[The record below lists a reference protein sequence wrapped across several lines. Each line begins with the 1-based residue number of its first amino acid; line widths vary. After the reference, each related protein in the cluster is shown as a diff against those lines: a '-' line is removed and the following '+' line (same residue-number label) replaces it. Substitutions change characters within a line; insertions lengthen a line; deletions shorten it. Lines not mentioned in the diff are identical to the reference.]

1 MITPKRDRRLQ
12 YEFLPAAEEIVETP
26 AAPFGAVVIWLTTIL
41 LVLALAWA
49 YLGQIDIVA
58 VGNGKVSND
67 GSVKVVQSASYGVV
81 KRITAREGQR
91 VHKGDVLV
99 ELDKTAAEKELATT
113 TQSLNIARAE
123 RDILRRLAMGSGA
136 DDIINS
142 AGVSGEAKA
151 VLREFTASQLA
162 LVGAKEQALKGSIA
176 SHQRQLQFNQQT
188 KAQLEGE
195 AQKLKDRQAKVKQ
208 KLESA
213 NAIERI
219 RLQNELDT
227 LEQRITTA
235 NSAATS
241 QGQQVLQSQLT
252 LAQAQS
258 QSQVS
263 LAETNSSIGGQVITQ
278 EQRIAELENN
288 LAKAKRALEQTTITA
303 PVDGTILALNTR
315 TIGGVVNVA
324 ERIAQIVPDNDL
336 LYVDVTLDNQDVGF
350 VRVGQRVVVKV
361 ATYPFQRYG
370 YLEGTVENISPDAIQ
385 DEKKGL
391 VYKAKVKL
399 SGANSSKKNRLK
411 LLPGMSVSAEIT
423 TGKRRI
429 IEFFLDPLMTHIDD
443 SLKVR

>member
-1 MITPKRDRRLQ
+1 MSIPKRDRRLQ
-12 YEFLPAAEEIVETP
+12 YEFLPAAEEIIETP
-26 AAPFGAVVIWLTTIL
+26 AALLGAVVIWLTTIL
-41 LVLALAWA
+41 LALALAWA
-49 YLGQIDIVA
+49 YLGQIDVVA
-58 VGNGKVSND
+58 VGNGRVSTE

-81 KRITAREGQR
+81 KRITAQEGQR

-99 ELDKTAAEKELATT
+99 ELDKTTAEKELATT
-113 TQSLNIARAE
+113 AQSLNIARAE
-123 RDILRRLAMGSGA
+123 RDILRRLAMGNGA

-142 AGVSGEAKA
+142 AGVSDEAKA

-162 LVGAKEQALKGSIA
+162 LAGAKEQALKGSIA

-195 AQKLKDRQAKVKQ
+195 VQKLKDRQTKVKQ

-219 RLQNELDT
+219 HLQNELDT

-263 LAETNSSIGGQVITQ
+263 LAETNSSISGQVIAQ

-350 VRVGQRVVVKV
+350 VRVGQRVVIKV

-370 YLEGTVENISPDAIQ
+370 YLEGTVENISPDAVQ

-429 IEFFLDPLMTHIDD
+429 IEFFLDPLMTHVDD

>member
-1 MITPKRDRRLQ
+1 MSIPKRDRRLQ

-41 LVLALAWA
+41 LALALAWA

-58 VGNGKVSND
+58 VGNGRVSND

-81 KRITAREGQR
+81 KRITAQEGQR

-99 ELDKTAAEKELATT
+99 ELDKTTAEKELATT

-123 RDILRRLAMGSGA
+123 RDILRRLAMGNGA

-142 AGVSGEAKA
+142 VGVSDEAKA

-195 AQKLKDRQAKVKQ
+195 AQKLKDRQAKLKQ

-263 LAETNSSIGGQVITQ
+263 LAETNSSISGQVIAQ

-350 VRVGQRVVVKV
+350 VGVGQRVVVKV

-429 IEFFLDPLMTHIDD
+429 IEFFLDPLMTHVDD

>member
-1 MITPKRDRRLQ
+1 MIIPKRDRRLQ
-12 YEFLPAAEEIVETP
+12 YEFLPAAEEIIETP

-41 LVLALAWA
+41 LALALAWA

-58 VGNGKVSND
+58 VGNGRVSND

-81 KRITAREGQR
+81 KRITAQEGQR

-99 ELDKTAAEKELATT
+99 ELDKTTAEKELATT

-123 RDILRRLAMGSGA
+123 RDILRRLAMGNGA

-142 AGVSGEAKA
+142 AGVSDEAKA

-162 LVGAKEQALKGSIA
+162 LAGAKEQALKGSIA

-195 AQKLKDRQAKVKQ
+195 AQKLKDRQTKVKQ

-288 LAKAKRALEQTTITA
+288 LAKAKRALEQTTIIA
-303 PVDGTILALNTR
+303 PVDGTILVLNTR

-324 ERIAQIVPDNDL
+324 EQIAQIVPDNDL

-350 VRVGQRVVVKV
+350 VRVGQRVVIKV

-429 IEFFLDPLMTHIDD
+429 IEFFLDPLMTHVDD

>member
-1 MITPKRDRRLQ
+1 MSIPKRDRRLQ
-12 YEFLPAAEEIVETP
+12 YEFLPAAEEIIETP

-41 LVLALAWA
+41 LALALAWA
-49 YLGQIDIVA
+49 YLGQIDVVA
-58 VGNGKVSND
+58 VGNGRVSND
-67 GSVKVVQSASYGVV
+67 GGVKVVQSASYGVV
-81 KRITAREGQR
+81 KRITAQEGQR

-99 ELDKTAAEKELATT
+99 ELDKTTAEKELATT

-123 RDILRRLAMGSGA
+123 RDILRRLAMGNGA

-142 AGVSGEAKA
+142 AGVSDEAKA

-162 LVGAKEQALKGSIA
+162 LAGAKEQALKGSIA

-195 AQKLKDRQAKVKQ
+195 VQKLKDRQAKVKQ

-263 LAETNSSIGGQVITQ
+263 LAETNSSISGQVIAQ

-288 LAKAKRALEQTTITA
+288 LAKAKRTLEQTTITA

-350 VRVGQRVVVKV
+350 VRVGQRVVIKV

>member
-1 MITPKRDRRLQ
+1 MSIPKRDRRLQ
-12 YEFLPAAEEIVETP
+12 YEFLPAAEEIIETP

-41 LVLALAWA
+41 LILALAWA

-58 VGNGKVSND
+58 VGNGRVSTE

-81 KRITAREGQR
+81 KRITAQEGQR

-99 ELDKTAAEKELATT
+99 ELDKTTAEKELATT

-123 RDILRRLAMGSGA
+123 RDILRRLAMGNGA

-142 AGVSGEAKA
+142 VGVSDEAKA
-151 VLREFTASQLA
+151 ILREFTASQLA
-162 LVGAKEQALKGSIA
+162 LAGVKEQALKGSIA

-188 KAQLEGE
+188 KAQLESE
-195 AQKLKDRQAKVKQ
+195 AQKLKDRQVKVKQ

-263 LAETNSSIGGQVITQ
+263 LAETNSSISGQVIAQ

-288 LAKAKRALEQTTITA
+288 LAKAKRTLEQTTITA

-350 VRVGQRVVVKV
+350 VRVGQRVVIKV

-370 YLEGTVENISPDAIQ
+370 YLEGTVENISPDAVQ

>member
-1 MITPKRDRRLQ
+1 MSIPKRDRRLQ
-12 YEFLPAAEEIVETP
+12 YEFLPAAEEIIETP

-58 VGNGKVSND
+58 VGNGRVSTE

-81 KRITAREGQR
+81 KRITVQEGRR

-99 ELDKTAAEKELATT
+99 ELDKTTAEKELATT

-123 RDILRRLAMGSGA
+123 RDILRRLAMGNGA

-142 AGVSGEAKA
+142 AGVSDEAKA

-162 LVGAKEQALKGSIA
+162 LASAKEQALKGSIA

-195 AQKLKDRQAKVKQ
+195 AQKLKDRQTKVKQ

-227 LEQRITTA
+227 LEQRITNA

-263 LAETNSSIGGQVITQ
+263 LAETNSSIGGQVIAQ

-288 LAKAKRALEQTTITA
+288 LAKAKRTLGQTTITA

-399 SGANSSKKNRLK
+399 SGANSSKKNQLK

>member
-1 MITPKRDRRLQ
+1 MSIPKRDRRLQ
-12 YEFLPAAEEIVETP
+12 YEFLPAAEEIIETP

-41 LVLALAWA
+41 LALALVWA

-58 VGNGKVSND
+58 VGNGRVSTE

-81 KRITAREGQR
+81 KRITAQEGQR

-99 ELDKTAAEKELATT
+99 ELDKTTAEKELATT
-113 TQSLNIARAE
+113 AQSLNIARAE
-123 RDILRRLAMGSGA
+123 RDILRRLAMGNGA

-142 AGVSGEAKA
+142 AGVSDEAKA

-162 LVGAKEQALKGSIA
+162 LAGAKEQALKGSIA

-195 AQKLKDRQAKVKQ
+195 AQKLKDRQTKVKQ

-219 RLQNELDT
+219 HLQNELDT

-263 LAETNSSIGGQVITQ
+263 LAETNSSISGQVIAQ

-336 LYVDVTLDNQDVGF
+336 LYVDVILDNQDVGF
-350 VRVGQRVVVKV
+350 VRVGQRVVIKV

-429 IEFFLDPLMTHIDD
+429 IEFFLDPLMTHVDD

>member
-1 MITPKRDRRLQ
+1 MSIPKRDRRLR
-12 YEFLPAAEEIVETP
+12 YEFLPAAEEIIETP

-41 LVLALAWA
+41 LALALAWA

-58 VGNGKVSND
+58 VGNGRVSTE

-81 KRITAREGQR
+81 KRITAQEGQR

-99 ELDKTAAEKELATT
+99 ELDKTTAEKELATT

-123 RDILRRLAMGSGA
+123 RDILRRLAMGNGA

-142 AGVSGEAKA
+142 AGVSDEAKA
-151 VLREFTASQLA
+151 ILREFTASQLA
-162 LVGAKEQALKGSIA
+162 LAGAKEQALKGSIA

-188 KAQLEGE
+188 KAQLESE
-195 AQKLKDRQAKVKQ
+195 AQKLKDRQVKVKQ

-227 LEQRITTA
+227 LEQRIATA

-350 VRVGQRVVVKV
+350 VRVGQRVVIKV

-399 SGANSSKKNRLK
+399 SGANSSKKNWLK

-429 IEFFLDPLMTHIDD
+429 IEFFLDPLMTHVDD

>member
-1 MITPKRDRRLQ
+1 MSIPKRDRRLQ
-12 YEFLPAAEEIVETP
+12 YEFLPAAEEIIETP

-41 LVLALAWA
+41 LALALAWA
-49 YLGQIDIVA
+49 YLGQIDVVA
-58 VGNGKVSND
+58 VGNGRVSND

-81 KRITAREGQR
+81 KRITAQEGQR
-91 VHKGDVLV
+91 VHKGDALV
-99 ELDKTAAEKELATT
+99 ELDKTTAEKELATT

-123 RDILRRLAMGSGA
+123 RDILRRLAMGNGA

-142 AGVSGEAKA
+142 AGVSDEAKA

-162 LVGAKEQALKGSIA
+162 LAGAKEQALKGSIA

-195 AQKLKDRQAKVKQ
+195 AQKLKDRQTKVKQ

-263 LAETNSSIGGQVITQ
+263 LAETNSSISGQVIAQ

-288 LAKAKRALEQTTITA
+288 LAKAKRTLEQTTITA

-350 VRVGQRVVVKV
+350 VRVGQRVVIKV

-399 SGANSSKKNRLK
+399 SGANSLKKNRLK

>member
-1 MITPKRDRRLQ
+1 MSIPKRDRRLQ
-12 YEFLPAAEEIVETP
+12 YEFLPAAEEIIETP

-41 LVLALAWA
+41 LALALAWA

-58 VGNGKVSND
+58 VGNGRVSTE

-81 KRITAREGQR
+81 KRITAQEGQR

-99 ELDKTAAEKELATT
+99 ELDKTTAEKELATT

-123 RDILRRLAMGSGA
+123 RDILRRLATGNGA

-142 AGVSGEAKA
+142 AGVSDEAKA
-151 VLREFTASQLA
+151 VLREFTTSQLA
-162 LVGAKEQALKGSIA
+162 LASAKEQALKGSIA

-195 AQKLKDRQAKVKQ
+195 AQKLKDRQTKLKQ

-213 NAIERI
+213 DAIERI

-263 LAETNSSIGGQVITQ
+263 LAETNSSIGGQVIAQ

-429 IEFFLDPLMTHIDD
+429 IEFFLDPLMTHVDD

>member
-1 MITPKRDRRLQ
+1 MSIPKRDRRLQ
-12 YEFLPAAEEIVETP
+12 YEFLPAAEEIIETP

-41 LVLALAWA
+41 LALALAWA

-58 VGNGKVSND
+58 VGNGRVSND
-67 GSVKVVQSASYGVV
+67 GSVKVVQSASYSVV
-81 KRITAREGQR
+81 KRITAQEGQR

-99 ELDKTAAEKELATT
+99 ELDKTTAEKELATT

-123 RDILRRLAMGSGA
+123 RDILRRLAMGNGA

-142 AGVSGEAKA
+142 AGVSDEAKA

-188 KAQLEGE
+188 KVLLEDE
-195 AQKLKDRQAKVKQ
+195 VQKLKDRQAKLKQ

-213 NAIERI
+213 DAIERI

-429 IEFFLDPLMTHIDD
+429 IEFFLDPLMTHVDD

>member
-1 MITPKRDRRLQ
+1 MSIPKRDRRLQ
-12 YEFLPAAEEIVETP
+12 YEFLPAAEEIIETP

-41 LVLALAWA
+41 LALALAWV

-58 VGNGKVSND
+58 VGNGRVSTE

-81 KRITAREGQR
+81 KRIIAQEGQR

-99 ELDKTAAEKELATT
+99 ELDKTTVEKELATT
-113 TQSLNIARAE
+113 AQSLNIARAE
-123 RDILRRLAMGSGA
+123 RDILRRLAMGNGA

-142 AGVSGEAKA
+142 AGVSDEAKV

-162 LVGAKEQALKGSIA
+162 LAGAKEQALKGSIA

-195 AQKLKDRQAKVKQ
+195 VQKLKDRQTKVKQ

-213 NAIERI
+213 DAIERI

-263 LAETNSSIGGQVITQ
+263 LAETNSSISGQVIAQ

-288 LAKAKRALEQTTITA
+288 LAKAKRALEQTAITA

-350 VRVGQRVVVKV
+350 VRVGQRVVIKV

-429 IEFFLDPLMTHIDD
+429 IEFFLDPLMTHVDD

>member
-1 MITPKRDRRLQ
+1 MSIPKRDRRLR
-12 YEFLPAAEEIVETP
+12 YEFLPAAEEIIETP
-26 AAPFGAVVIWLTTIL
+26 AVPFGAVVIWLTTIL
-41 LVLALAWA
+41 LALALAWA

-58 VGNGKVSND
+58 VGNGRVSTE

-81 KRITAREGQR
+81 KRITAQEGQR

-99 ELDKTAAEKELATT
+99 ELDKTTAEKELATT
-113 TQSLNIARAE
+113 AQSLNIARAE
-123 RDILRRLAMGSGA
+123 RDILRRLATGNGA

-142 AGVSGEAKA
+142 AGVSDEAKA
-151 VLREFTASQLA
+151 VLREFTTSQLA
-162 LVGAKEQALKGSIA
+162 LASAKEQALKGSIA

-195 AQKLKDRQAKVKQ
+195 VQKLKDRQTKVKQ

-263 LAETNSSIGGQVITQ
+263 LAETNSSISGQVIAQ

-350 VRVGQRVVVKV
+350 VRVGQRVVIKV

>member
-1 MITPKRDRRLQ
+1 MSIPKRDRRLR
-12 YEFLPAAEEIVETP
+12 YEFLPAAEEIIETP

-41 LVLALAWA
+41 LVLVLAWA

-58 VGNGKVSND
+58 VGNGRVSTE

-81 KRITAREGQR
+81 KRITAQEGQR

-99 ELDKTAAEKELATT
+99 ELDKTTAEKELATT
-113 TQSLNIARAE
+113 AQSLNIARAE
-123 RDILRRLAMGSGA
+123 RDILRRLAMGNGA

-142 AGVSGEAKA
+142 AGVSDEAKA

-162 LVGAKEQALKGSIA
+162 LASAKEQALKGSIA

-195 AQKLKDRQAKVKQ
+195 AQKLKDRQTKVKQ

-263 LAETNSSIGGQVITQ
+263 LAETNSSISGQVIAQ

-350 VRVGQRVVVKV
+350 VRVGQRVVIKV

-370 YLEGTVENISPDAIQ
+370 YLEGTVENISPDAVQ

-411 LLPGMSVSAEIT
+411 LLPGMSVSADIT

-429 IEFFLDPLMTHIDD
+429 IEFFLDPLMTHVDD
-443 SLKVR
+443 SMKVR

>member
-1 MITPKRDRRLQ
+1 MSIPKRDRRLQ
-12 YEFLPAAEEIVETP
+12 YEFLPAAEEIIETP

-58 VGNGKVSND
+58 VGNGRVSTE

-81 KRITAREGQR
+81 KRITAQEGQR

-99 ELDKTAAEKELATT
+99 ELDKTTAEKELATT

-123 RDILRRLAMGSGA
+123 RDILRRLAMGNGT

-142 AGVSGEAKA
+142 AGVSDEAKA
-151 VLREFTASQLA
+151 VLREFTTSQLA
-162 LVGAKEQALKGSIA
+162 LASAKEQALKGSIA

-195 AQKLKDRQAKVKQ
+195 AQKLKDRQVKVKQ

-263 LAETNSSIGGQVITQ
+263 LAETNSSIGGQVIAQ

-288 LAKAKRALEQTTITA
+288 LAKAKRTLEQTTITA

-370 YLEGTVENISPDAIQ
+370 YLEGAVENISPDAVQ

-399 SGANSSKKNRLK
+399 SGVNSSKKNRLK

>member
-1 MITPKRDRRLQ
+1 MSIPKRDRRLR
-12 YEFLPAAEEIVETP
+12 YEFLPAAEEIIETP

-41 LVLALAWA
+41 LALALAWA

-58 VGNGKVSND
+58 VGNGRVSTE

-81 KRITAREGQR
+81 KRIAAQEGQR

-99 ELDKTAAEKELATT
+99 ELDKTTAEKELATT
-113 TQSLNIARAE
+113 AQSLNIARAE
-123 RDILRRLAMGSGA
+123 RDILRRLATGNGA

-142 AGVSGEAKA
+142 AGVSDKAKA
-151 VLREFTASQLA
+151 VLREFTTSQLA
-162 LVGAKEQALKGSIA
+162 LASAKEQALKGSIA

-195 AQKLKDRQAKVKQ
+195 VQKLKDRQTKVKQ

-263 LAETNSSIGGQVITQ
+263 LAETNSSISGQVIAQ

-350 VRVGQRVVVKV
+350 VRVGQRVVIKV

>member
-1 MITPKRDRRLQ
+1 MSIPKRDRRLQ
-12 YEFLPAAEEIVETP
+12 YEFLPAAEEIIETP

-58 VGNGKVSND
+58 VGNGRVSTE

-81 KRITAREGQR
+81 KRITAQEGQR

-99 ELDKTAAEKELATT
+99 ELDKTAAEKELTT
-113 TQSLNIARAE
+113 ATQSLNIARAE
-123 RDILRRLAMGSGA
+123 RDILRRLAMGNGA

-142 AGVSGEAKA
+142 AGVSDEAKA

-162 LVGAKEQALKGSIA
+162 LASAKEQALKGSIA

-263 LAETNSSIGGQVITQ
+263 LAETNSSIGGQVIAQ

-399 SGANSSKKNRLK
+399 SGVNSSKKNRLK
-411 LLPGMSVSAEIT
+411 LLSGMSVSAEIT

-429 IEFFLDPLMTHIDD
+429 IEFFLDPLMTHVDD

>member
-1 MITPKRDRRLQ
+1 MSIPKRDRRLQ
-12 YEFLPAAEEIVETP
+12 YEFLPAAEEIIETP

-41 LVLALAWA
+41 LALALAWA
-49 YLGQIDIVA
+49 YLGQIDVVA
-58 VGNGKVSND
+58 VGNGRVSND

-81 KRITAREGQR
+81 KRITAQEGQR

-99 ELDKTAAEKELATT
+99 ELDKTTAEKELATT
-113 TQSLNIARAE
+113 AQSLNIARAE
-123 RDILRRLAMGSGA
+123 RDILRRLAMGNGA

-142 AGVSGEAKA
+142 AGVSDEAKA

-162 LVGAKEQALKGSIA
+162 LASAKEQALKGSIA

-195 AQKLKDRQAKVKQ
+195 AQKLKDRQTKVKQ

-263 LAETNSSIGGQVITQ
+263 LAETNSSISGQVIAQ

-350 VRVGQRVVVKV
+350 VRVGQRVVIKV

>member
-1 MITPKRDRRLQ
+1 MSIPKRDRRLR
-12 YEFLPAAEEIVETP
+12 YEFLPAAEEIIETP
-26 AAPFGAVVIWLTTIL
+26 AVPFGAVVIWLTTIL
-41 LVLALAWA
+41 LALALAWA

-58 VGNGKVSND
+58 VGNGRVSTE

-81 KRITAREGQR
+81 KRITAQEGQR

-99 ELDKTAAEKELATT
+99 ELDKTTAEKELATT
-113 TQSLNIARAE
+113 AQSLNIARAE
-123 RDILRRLAMGSGA
+123 RDILRRLAMGNGA

-142 AGVSGEAKA
+142 AGVSDEAKA

-162 LVGAKEQALKGSIA
+162 LASAKEQALKGSIA

-195 AQKLKDRQAKVKQ
+195 AQKLKDRQTKVKQ

-263 LAETNSSIGGQVITQ
+263 LAETNSSISGQVIAQ

-350 VRVGQRVVVKV
+350 VRVGQRVVIKV

>member
-1 MITPKRDRRLQ
+1 MIIPKRDRRLQ

-41 LVLALAWA
+41 LALALAWA

-58 VGNGKVSND
+58 VGNGRVSTE
-67 GSVKVVQSASYGVV
+67 GSVKIVQSASYGVV
-81 KRITAREGQR
+81 KRITAQEGQR
-91 VHKGDVLV
+91 VYKGDVLV
-99 ELDKTAAEKELATT
+99 ELDKTTAEKELASVA
-113 TQSLNIARAE
+113 QSLNIARAE

-142 AGVSGEAKA
+142 AGVSDETKA

-263 LAETNSSIGGQVITQ
+263 LAETNSSISGQVITQ

-429 IEFFLDPLMTHIDD
+429 IEFFLDPLMTHVDD

>member
-1 MITPKRDRRLQ
+1 MSIPKRDRRLQ
-12 YEFLPAAEEIVETP
+12 YEFLPAAEEIIETP

-41 LVLALAWA
+41 LALALVWA

-58 VGNGKVSND
+58 VGNGRVSTE
-67 GSVKVVQSASYGVV
+67 GSVKVVQSVSYGVV
-81 KRITAREGQR
+81 KRITAQEGQR

-99 ELDKTAAEKELATT
+99 ELDKTTAEKELATT
-113 TQSLNIARAE
+113 AQSLNIARAE
-123 RDILRRLAMGSGA
+123 RDILRRLAMGNGA

-142 AGVSGEAKA
+142 AGVSDEAKA

-162 LVGAKEQALKGSIA
+162 LAGAKEQALKGSIA

-195 AQKLKDRQAKVKQ
+195 VQKLKDRQTKVKQ

-219 RLQNELDT
+219 HLQNELDT

-263 LAETNSSIGGQVITQ
+263 LAETNSSISGQVIAQ

-350 VRVGQRVVVKV
+350 VRVGQRVVIKV

-370 YLEGTVENISPDAIQ
+370 YLEGTVENISPDAVQ

-429 IEFFLDPLMTHIDD
+429 IEFFLDPLMTHVDD

>member
-1 MITPKRDRRLQ
+1 MSIPKRDRRLR
-12 YEFLPAAEEIVETP
+12 YEFLPAAEEIIETP

-41 LVLALAWA
+41 LVLVLAWA

-58 VGNGKVSND
+58 VGNGRVSTE

-81 KRITAREGQR
+81 KRITVQEGQR

-99 ELDKTAAEKELATT
+99 ELDKTTAEKELATT
-113 TQSLNIARAE
+113 AQSLNIARAE
-123 RDILRRLAMGSGA
+123 RDILRRLAMGNGA

-142 AGVSGEAKA
+142 AGVSDEAKA
-151 VLREFTASQLA
+151 VLREFTTSQLA
-162 LVGAKEQALKGSIA
+162 LASAKEQALKGSIA

-195 AQKLKDRQAKVKQ
+195 AQKLKDRQTKVKQ

-263 LAETNSSIGGQVITQ
+263 LAETNSSISGQVIAQ

-350 VRVGQRVVVKV
+350 VRVGQRVVIKV

-429 IEFFLDPLMTHIDD
+429 IEFFLDPLMTHVDD

>member
-1 MITPKRDRRLQ
+1 MSIPKRDRRLR
-12 YEFLPAAEEIVETP
+12 YEFLPAAEEIIETP
-26 AAPFGAVVIWLTTIL
+26 TAPFGAVVIWLTTIL
-41 LVLALAWA
+41 LALALAWA
-49 YLGQIDIVA
+49 YLGQIDVVA
-58 VGNGKVSND
+58 VGNGRVSTE

-81 KRITAREGQR
+81 KRITAQEGQR

-99 ELDKTAAEKELATT
+99 ELDKTTTEKELATT
-113 TQSLNIARAE
+113 AQSLNIARAE
-123 RDILRRLAMGSGA
+123 RDILRRLAMGNGA

-142 AGVSGEAKA
+142 AGVSDEAKA
-151 VLREFTASQLA
+151 VLREFAASQLA
-162 LVGAKEQALKGSIA
+162 LASAKEQALKGSIA

-195 AQKLKDRQAKVKQ
+195 VQKLKDRQAKVKQ

-315 TIGGVVNVA
+315 TIGGVVNVT

-350 VRVGQRVVVKV
+350 VRVGQRVVIKV

-399 SGANSSKKNRLK
+399 SSANSSKKNRLK

>member
-1 MITPKRDRRLQ
+1 MSIPKRDRRLQ
-12 YEFLPAAEEIVETP
+12 YEFLPAAEEIIETP

-41 LVLALAWA
+41 LALALTWA

-58 VGNGKVSND
+58 VGNSRVSNN

-81 KRITAREGQR
+81 KRITAQEGQR

-99 ELDKTAAEKELATT
+99 ELDKTTAEKELATT

-123 RDILRRLAMGSGA
+123 RDILRRLAMGNGA

-142 AGVSGEAKA
+142 AGVSDEAKA
-151 VLREFTASQLA
+151 VLREFTTSQLA
-162 LVGAKEQALKGSIA
+162 LASAKEQALKGSIA

-263 LAETNSSIGGQVITQ
+263 LAETNSSISGQVIAQ

-350 VRVGQRVVVKV
+350 VRVGQRVVIKV

>member
-1 MITPKRDRRLQ
+1 MSIPKRDRRLQ
-12 YEFLPAAEEIVETP
+12 YEFLPAAEEIIETP

-41 LVLALAWA
+41 LALALAWA

-58 VGNGKVSND
+58 VGNGRVSTE

-81 KRITAREGQR
+81 KRITAQEGQR

-99 ELDKTAAEKELATT
+99 ELDKTTAEKELATT
-113 TQSLNIARAE
+113 AQSLNIARAE
-123 RDILRRLAMGSGA
+123 RDILRRLAMGNGA

-142 AGVSGEAKA
+142 AGVSDEAKA

-162 LVGAKEQALKGSIA
+162 LASAKEQALKGSIA

-195 AQKLKDRQAKVKQ
+195 AQKLKDRQTKVKQ

-241 QGQQVLQSQLT
+241 QEQQVLQSQLT

-263 LAETNSSIGGQVITQ
+263 LAETNSSISGQVIAQ

-350 VRVGQRVVVKV
+350 VRVGQRVVIKV

-411 LLPGMSVSAEIT
+411 LLPGMGVSAEIT

>member
-1 MITPKRDRRLQ
+1 MSIPKRDRRLQ
-12 YEFLPAAEEIVETP
+12 YEFLPAAEEIIETP

-41 LVLALAWA
+41 LALALAWA

-58 VGNGKVSND
+58 VSNGRVSND

-81 KRITAREGQR
+81 KRITAQEGQR

-99 ELDKTAAEKELATT
+99 ELDKTTAEKELATT

-123 RDILRRLAMGSGA
+123 RDILRRLAMGNGA

-142 AGVSGEAKA
+142 AGVSDEAKA

-195 AQKLKDRQAKVKQ
+195 AQKLKDRQAKLKQ

-213 NAIERI
+213 DAIERI

-429 IEFFLDPLMTHIDD
+429 IEFFLDPLMTHVDD

>member
-1 MITPKRDRRLQ
+1 MIIPKRDRRLQ
-12 YEFLPAAEEIVETP
+12 YEFLPAAEEIIETP

-58 VGNGKVSND
+58 VGNGRVSND

-81 KRITAREGQR
+81 KRITAQEGQR

-99 ELDKTAAEKELATT
+99 ELDKTTAEKELATT

-123 RDILRRLAMGSGA
+123 RDILRRLAMGNGA

-142 AGVSGEAKA
+142 AGVSDEAKA

-188 KAQLEGE
+188 KVLLEDE
-195 AQKLKDRQAKVKQ
+195 VQKLKDRQAKLKQ

-213 NAIERI
+213 DAIERI

-227 LEQRITTA
+227 LDQRITTA
-235 NSAATS
+235 NSVATS

-288 LAKAKRALEQTTITA
+288 LAKAKRALEQTAITA

-350 VRVGQRVVVKV
+350 VRVGQRVVIKV

>member
-1 MITPKRDRRLQ
+1 MSTPKRDRRLQ
-12 YEFLPAAEEIVETP
+12 YEFLPAAEEIIETP

-58 VGNGKVSND
+58 VGNGRVSTE

-81 KRITAREGQR
+81 KRITAQEGQR

-99 ELDKTAAEKELATT
+99 ELDKTTAEKELATT

-123 RDILRRLAMGSGA
+123 RDILRRLAMGNGA

-142 AGVSGEAKA
+142 AGVSDEAKA

-162 LVGAKEQALKGSIA
+162 LASVKEQALKGSIA

-188 KAQLEGE
+188 KAQLESE
-195 AQKLKDRQAKVKQ
+195 AQKLKDRQTKVKQ

-258 QSQVS
+258 Q
-263 LAETNSSIGGQVITQ
+263 
-278 EQRIAELENN
+278 
-288 LAKAKRALEQTTITA
+288 
-303 PVDGTILALNTR
+303 
-315 TIGGVVNVA
+315 
-324 ERIAQIVPDNDL
+324 
-336 LYVDVTLDNQDVGF
+336 
-350 VRVGQRVVVKV
+350 
-361 ATYPFQRYG
+361 
-370 YLEGTVENISPDAIQ
+370 
-385 DEKKGL
+385 
-391 VYKAKVKL
+391 
-399 SGANSSKKNRLK
+399 
-411 LLPGMSVSAEIT
+411 
-423 TGKRRI
+423 
-429 IEFFLDPLMTHIDD
+429 
-443 SLKVR
+443 

>member
-1 MITPKRDRRLQ
+1 MSIPKRDRRLR
-12 YEFLPAAEEIVETP
+12 YEFLPAAEEIIETP

-41 LVLALAWA
+41 LILALAWA

-58 VGNGKVSND
+58 VGNGRVSTE

-81 KRITAREGQR
+81 KRITAQEGQR

-99 ELDKTAAEKELATT
+99 ELDKTTAEKELATT

-123 RDILRRLAMGSGA
+123 RDILRRLAMGNGA

-142 AGVSGEAKA
+142 VGVSDEAKA
-151 VLREFTASQLA
+151 ILREFTASQLA
-162 LVGAKEQALKGSIA
+162 LAGAKEQALKGSIA

-188 KAQLEGE
+188 KAQLESE
-195 AQKLKDRQAKVKQ
+195 AQKLKDRQVKVKQ

-263 LAETNSSIGGQVITQ
+263 LAETNSSISGQVIAQ

-429 IEFFLDPLMTHIDD
+429 IEFFLDPLMTHVDD

>member
-1 MITPKRDRRLQ
+1 MSILKRDRRLQ
-12 YEFLPAAEEIVETP
+12 YEFLPAAEEIIETP

-41 LVLALAWA
+41 LVLVLAWA

-58 VGNGKVSND
+58 VGNGRVSTE

-81 KRITAREGQR
+81 KRITAQEGQR

-99 ELDKTAAEKELATT
+99 ELDKTTAEKELATT

-123 RDILRRLAMGSGA
+123 RDILRRLAMGNGA

-142 AGVSGEAKA
+142 AGASDEAKA
-151 VLREFTASQLA
+151 VLREFTTSQLA
-162 LVGAKEQALKGSIA
+162 LASAKEQALKGSIA

-195 AQKLKDRQAKVKQ
+195 VQKLKDRQVKVKQ

-429 IEFFLDPLMTHIDD
+429 IEFFLDPLMTHVDD

>member
-1 MITPKRDRRLQ
+1 MIIPKRDRRLQ

-26 AAPFGAVVIWLTTIL
+26 AAPFGAVVIWLTAIL
-41 LVLALAWA
+41 LALALAWA

-81 KRITAREGQR
+81 KRITVREGQR

-99 ELDKTAAEKELATT
+99 ELDKTTAEKELATT

-123 RDILRRLAMGSGA
+123 RDILRRLAMGNGA

-142 AGVSGEAKA
+142 AGVSDEAKA
-151 VLREFTASQLA
+151 VLREFAASQLA

-195 AQKLKDRQAKVKQ
+195 AQKLRDRQAKVKQ

-213 NAIERI
+213 DAIERI

-227 LEQRITTA
+227 LDQRIANA

-429 IEFFLDPLMTHIDD
+429 IEFFLDPLMTHVDD

>member
-12 YEFLPAAEEIVETP
+12 YEFLPAAEEIIETP

-41 LVLALAWA
+41 LALALAWA

-58 VGNGKVSND
+58 VGNGRVSTE
-67 GSVKVVQSASYGVV
+67 GSVKIVQSASYGVV
-81 KRITAREGQR
+81 KRITVQEGQR

-99 ELDKTAAEKELATT
+99 ELDKTTAEKELATT
-113 TQSLNIARAE
+113 AQSLNIARAE
-123 RDILRRLAMGSGA
+123 RDILRRLAMGNGA

-142 AGVSGEAKA
+142 AGVSDEAKA

-162 LVGAKEQALKGSIA
+162 LASAKEQALKGSIA

-188 KAQLEGE
+188 KDQLEGE
-195 AQKLKDRQAKVKQ
+195 VQKLKDRQTKVKQ

-227 LEQRITTA
+227 LEQRITNA

-263 LAETNSSIGGQVITQ
+263 LAETNSSIGGQVIAQ

-350 VRVGQRVVVKV
+350 VRVGQRVVIKV

-429 IEFFLDPLMTHIDD
+429 IEFFLDPLMTHVDD

>member
-1 MITPKRDRRLQ
+1 MSIPKRDRRLQ
-12 YEFLPAAEEIVETP
+12 YEFLPAAEEIIETP

-58 VGNGKVSND
+58 VGNGRVSTE

-81 KRITAREGQR
+81 KRITAQEGQR

-99 ELDKTAAEKELATT
+99 ELDKTTAEKELATT
-113 TQSLNIARAE
+113 TQSLNIVRAE
-123 RDILRRLAMGSGA
+123 RDILRRLAMGNGA

-142 AGVSGEAKA
+142 AGVSDEAKA

-162 LVGAKEQALKGSIA
+162 LASAKEQALKGSIA

-195 AQKLKDRQAKVKQ
+195 AQKLKDRQTKVKQ

-252 LAQAQS
+252 LAQVQS

-263 LAETNSSIGGQVITQ
+263 LAEANSSIGGQVIAQ

-288 LAKAKRALEQTTITA
+288 LAKAKRALEQTTIIA

-350 VRVGQRVVVKV
+350 VRVGQRVVIKV

-370 YLEGTVENISPDAIQ
+370 YLEGAVENISPDAIQ

-429 IEFFLDPLMTHIDD
+429 IEFFLDPLMTHVDD

>member
-1 MITPKRDRRLQ
+1 MSIPKRDRRLQ
-12 YEFLPAAEEIVETP
+12 YEFLPVAEEIIETP

-58 VGNGKVSND
+58 VGNGRVSTE

-81 KRITAREGQR
+81 KRITAQEGQR

-99 ELDKTAAEKELATT
+99 ELDKTTAEKELGTT

-123 RDILRRLAMGSGA
+123 RDILRRLAMGNGA

-142 AGVSGEAKA
+142 AGVSDEAKA
-151 VLREFTASQLA
+151 ILREFTASQLA
-162 LVGAKEQALKGSIA
+162 LAGAKEQALKGSIA

-195 AQKLKDRQAKVKQ
+195 VQKLKDRQTKVKQ

-336 LYVDVTLDNQDVGF
+336 LYVDVTLDNQDVGL
-350 VRVGQRVVVKV
+350 VRVGQRVVIKV

-370 YLEGTVENISPDAIQ
+370 YLEGAVENISPDAIQ

-429 IEFFLDPLMTHIDD
+429 IEFFLDPLMTHVDD